1 MERIAVDMDG
11 VISDTVEQ
19 FISWEARE
27 TGKRKTIEEIMGRP
41 EREAFPNI
49 LKYVYAVDF
58 FRTARVVPD
67 SQEVLRAL
75 YDKYEVFI
83 VSAAT
88 EFPQSLTE
96 KQAWLNEHFPFI
108 PWQRMVFCGSKQI
121 VQADIMIDDHFKNL
135 DFFTGSKS
143 ILYTQPHN
151 AYADNGR
158 HTRVNNW
165 REIAHL
171 LL

>member
-1 MERIAVDMDG
+1 MDG

-27 TGKRKTIEEIMGRP
+27 TGRRKTMDEIMGRP

-49 LKYVYAVDF
+49 RNYVYTESF
-58 FRTARVVPD
+58 FRTANVVED
-67 SQEVLRAL
+67 SQEVLKAL
-75 YDKYEVFI
+75 NEKYEVYI

-88 EFPQSLTE
+88 EFPQSLSE
-96 KQAWLNEHFPFI
+96 KQAWLNEHFSFI
-108 PWQRMVFCGSKQI
+108 PWQRMVFCGSKEI
-121 VQADIMIDDHFKNL
+121 VNADIMIDDHFKNL
-135 DFFTGSKS
+135 DFFRGELS

-158 HTRVNNW
+158 HKRVHNW
-165 REIAHL
+165 KDIAQL